1 MARTA
6 LTPQV
11 ITRAGI
17 APTYSAANVDGHS
30 WPNSGNQLLQV
41 KNASGS
47 PVTVTFPIP
56 VMVDGQAVA
65 SKTVSVPATTG
76 DRLIGPFAPGQYNQL
91 NGDLNVDFSAV
102 TSVTVAL
109 LQFTPVGG

>member
-1 MARTA
+1 MARTD
-6 LTPQV
+6 LTPQN
-11 ITRAGI
+11 ISRSGLG
-17 APTYSAANVDGHS
+17 PTFAAASVDGHS
-30 WPNSGNQLLQV
+30 WADNGKQFLYV

-56 VMVDGQAVA
+56 VLVDGQAVA

-76 DRLIGPFAPGQYNQL
+76 ERIIGPFTGQYRQSD
-91 NGDLNVDFSAV
+91 GDVWVDFSAV

-109 LQFTPVGG
+109 LQFTPTTG

>member
-6 LTPQV
+6 LTAQV

-17 APTYSAANVDGHS
+17 APSYAAANVDGHS
-30 WPNSGNQLLQV
+30 WPNNGTQLLQV

-47 PVTVTFPIP
+47 PITVTFPIP
-56 VMVDGQAVA
+56 VTVDGQAVA

-76 DRLIGPFAPGQYNQL
+76 DRLIGPFPVQYNQL

-109 LQFTPVGG
+109 LQFTPVS